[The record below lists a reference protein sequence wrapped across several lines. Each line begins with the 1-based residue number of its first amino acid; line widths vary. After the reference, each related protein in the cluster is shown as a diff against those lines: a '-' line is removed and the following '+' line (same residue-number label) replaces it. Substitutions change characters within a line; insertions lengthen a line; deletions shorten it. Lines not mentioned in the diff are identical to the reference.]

1 MPFIVFYM
9 TLCWIS
15 THGTKIVAW
24 RSRHSISFFGRRA
37 THSSRR
43 GGRSHHMHSPCGFFW
58 HIKGKSTQAKTQAK
72 RKQNARNMRVFPV
85 ADDTAPAPFS
95 PSLMDENRN
104 YVQKRNQ
111 GGATS
116 AWDMD
121 FDWKRKCCGATSLP
135 IFSSVVQHRLSLK
148 KNVVWHSVLATHG
161 FQSKEKMYNIINTIH
176 TFWSYI

>member
-1 MPFIVFYM
+1 M
-9 TLCWIS
+9 
-15 THGTKIVAW
+15 
-24 RSRHSISFFGRRA
+24 
-37 THSSRR
+37 R
-43 GGRSHHMHSPCGFFW
+43 GGHATAFPFLVIAPHTVVEGEEGHITCIHHVVFW

-116 AWDMD
+116 A
-121 FDWKRKCCGATSLP
+121 
-135 IFSSVVQHRLSLK
+135 
-148 KNVVWHSVLATHG
+148 
-161 FQSKEKMYNIINTIH
+161 
-176 TFWSYI
+176 